1 MKAPSRK
8 AGLLCL
14 LLFVLGVIGYIVPLG
29 GVPYAGPVL
38 NILNQVDVYLLIFG
52 YGLLLLAVYVL

>member
-14 LLFVLGVIGYIVPLG
+14 MLFVLGVIGYIVPLG